1 MTLYEFMIPVLALAF
16 AVGGVVLLRRERRKL
31 DNQIASQHPAE

>member
-16 AVGGVVLLRRERRKL
+16 AAGGIILLRRERRKL
-31 DNQIASQHPAE
+31 DTQIASRHPAE